1 MRLQKHRWELPPL
14 SAVNPLVN
22 YTASEDTGND
32 QTITNDV
39 ILKKA
44 IEKMKSEYDK
54 LDSVRKLQVLG
65 LKSRTYVNGTKLI
78 GG

>member
-1 MRLQKHRWELPPL
+1 MGTSPL